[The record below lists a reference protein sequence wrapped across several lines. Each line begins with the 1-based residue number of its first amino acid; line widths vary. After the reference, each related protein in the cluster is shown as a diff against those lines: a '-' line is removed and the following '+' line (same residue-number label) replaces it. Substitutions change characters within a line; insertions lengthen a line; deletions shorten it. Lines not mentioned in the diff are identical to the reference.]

1 MHEGHRQRM
10 FERLNADGNLQDHE
24 LLEILLYYAIP
35 RKNTNPLAH
44 DLLGAFGSLSGVLH
58 AETEQLKTVKGVG
71 SAVAEYLHAIGLL
84 YDRLPQTDR
93 NMPSAY
99 SLDTFTEYLFAC
111 YEGLQEEVL
120 ELYFVDER
128 SQIKYKRRF
137 TSCSPDSV
145 SLQLEEVGK
154 LFATHRPKGIVI
166 AHNHPK
172 SGCTPSSSDDKFT
185 AQIQLLCSV
194 NGATVYDHIIV
205 GRNGF
210 YSYFL
215 AGRMGEIRKVFNVD
229 TVVKEKPV
237 P

>member
-1 MHEGHRQRM
+1 M
-10 FERLNADGNLQDHE
+10 FERLNTDGSLQDHE

-71 SAVAEYLHAIGLL
+71 NAVAEYLHAIGLL
-84 YDRLPQTDR
+84 YDRLPQTER
-93 NMPSAY
+93 SMPSAY
-99 SLDTFTEYLFAC
+99 SLDTFIDYLFDC
-111 YEGLQEEVL
+111 YKGLQEEVL

-128 SQIKYKRRF
+128 SQIRYKHRF
-137 TSCSPDSV
+137 TSFSPDSV
-145 SLQLEEVGK
+145 SLRPEELGR
-154 LFATHRPKGIVI
+154 LLATQHPKGIVI

-185 AQIQLLCSV
+185 AQMQLLCSV

-215 AGRMGEIRKVFNVD
+215 AGRMGEIRKIFNVD
-229 TVVKEKPV
+229 TVVKEKPI